1 MIKNTYTTTIKE
13 KNSKSKYPKSKSK
26 KEKKVKKGKITNSI
40 EEFFYSDKW

>member
-13 KNSKSKYPKSKSK
+13 KNSKSKYPKSR
-26 KEKKVKKGKITNSI
+26 KEKEVKKGKIPNSI